1 MINTLTKNVIN
12 AVQLGI
18 QIKNSINKQYKLL
31 EMDID
36 GLFKSLLLLRK
47 KKYASLKY
55 EPPYKENSKLTQEI
69 KGLDLVR
76 RDWSI
81 LGKNSGAKVLNC
93 ILSGKPKDEIIS
105 DILDTL
111 KAVANDI
118 DNDLIPLEEYAI
130 TRQLAKPL
138 EYYTDPKALPH
149 VKVAKRLKEKGET
162 WIKVNAYIPYIVCKP
177 NSNETSKSSIAER
190 SYHPKELKED
200 SSLIIDKT
208 WYKENQVISIIRR
221 LVKHIEEITLQQLCE
236 CLGIEH
242 KHYYTSQ
249 NENKTDIETIGYNGV
264 SGMNDYIGLEVSRG
278 IVLTCSSCKT
288 QRRINKMRT
297 RNETINDI
305 VLCTGCNQTL
315 KNFGYVV
322 NVIMKAVK
330 DVMFA
335 FGSKNE
341 KSSLMF
347 NFLYFILL

>member
-1 MINTLTKNVIN
+1 
-12 AVQLGI
+12 
-18 QIKNSINKQYKLL
+18 
-31 EMDID
+31 
-36 GLFKSLLLLRK
+36 
-47 KKYASLKY
+47 
-55 EPPYKENSKLTQEI
+55 
-69 KGLDLVR
+69 
-76 RDWSI
+76 
-81 LGKNSGAKVLNC
+81 
-93 ILSGKPKDEIIS
+93 
-105 DILDTL
+105 L

-177 NSNETSKSSIAER
+177 NSNENSKSSIAER

-208 WYKENQVISIIRR
+208 WYKENQVLSIIRR

-264 SGMNDYIGLEVSRG
+264 NGMNDYIGLEVSRG

-288 QRRINKMRT
+288 PRRINKMRT

-335 FGSKNE
+335 FGSKKKTCYKCKYYQTYSFMIHSCTDKTCKGELHKDMNE
-341 KSSLMF
+341 GSAVQEMK
-347 NFLYFILL
+347 FLYYLVTTASHYEKKNNIVNEFDNAVKEIEKYVENAYNKIKYRKLNMRELFSFLLPHER